1 MNIVEEQLKSRLN
14 KYKSVDFTFI
24 IRAYLLNL
32 PRSKLGIVV
41 DVTENLVLHEEIS
54 ARTLLLVK
62 DLVAYRLRCKV
73 MQNKTN
79 LDRESC
85 DRQYMNVTFHDKGM
99 DMVDLPRILNSKKV
113 GAAIPNYLKGP
124 PPIVSYTYT
133 RTIGGKIFNN
143 RRTVEELDVENGTE
157 GMQCSCS
164 SSEYKYDL
172 CGHVL
177 TGDLSIIRD
186 VKLRNLIRKGPV
198 FREQNNI
205 DWEVNLKNC
214 KASVSKYVKKWA
226 RIASVDRQVLRDW
239 EETVHECIEQRVR
252 CLKQQHVNRRKKH
265 VLKNR
270 VHLDYLNKLHEN
282 YVLVPA
288 DKAGNN
294 IIVVC
299 KKYYLDVVLKE
310 LESTNTY
317 QEVHSDCSN
326 VVSRHLKYMVQN
338 NIFVQE
344 QQEHLPSFYWL
355 PKLHKNPYGARFSAA
370 SNKCTTKQLSSLL
383 TSCFKT
389 ILIHYKQ
396 YCSGIYKNT
405 GVNCF
410 WIIDNSMEVLDRLR
424 NINRTS
430 RAKSFDSYDF
440 STLYTNIP
448 HEALKTNIRN
458 LITEA
463 FKVRGSK
470 YLIVSRDGKAHWSL
484 QPSLWS
490 ACVSVDNSKLVEW
503 TNYLIDNV
511 YIKVGS
517 KVYRQTVGIPMGTD
531 CAPQLAN
538 LFLFHY
544 EYSYMKNL
552 MKKNLCV
559 AKKFN
564 DTIRYIDDLLTVNN
578 SKFEKEICNIYP
590 PELTLKRTSESERN
604 VSYLDIS
611 ISICGGKYVTEV
623 YDKRDDFNFDIVNFP
638 YMCSNIPA
646 KPTYGVYISQ
656 LIRICRICDNYSSF
670 LSRHKLLTERL
681 VRQGFWYNKLCIT
694 FKKFARRYNVLIS
707 KYGVSIRAHVTEEIC
722 IPLVAKPDLIR
733 NVTIRGCG
741 RSRPT

>member
-1 MNIVEEQLKSRLN
+1 MTTRLSVHVFPTNNDVSSSKPCSQGRGGIDALHANNSCVVCCGGSRCKTCKHLVVGNSFASNVTGKSYNISCPRGSIRCGTKNVIYVISCRKCGVQYVGETSQTLRARFNNHRNRLKQLCGLYLYHHFNSDGHSLDDINIMPIEEVVLEQTDGMTLPSKRLQREEYWYRELCSVYPYGLNDNVRGVGNVSKSDERLIVYTLFNTQKRTFRKRRLQRNKRKVNVNTVEEQLKSRLN
-14 KYKSVDFTFI
+14 KYKSIDFTLS
-24 IRAYLLNL
+24 IRAYVLNL

-41 DVTENLVLHEEIS
+41 DVTENLVLHEKIS

-79 LDRESC
+79 VDRESC
-85 DRQYMNVTFHDKGM
+85 DRQYMNVPFHDKGM

-143 RRTVEELDVENGTE
+143 RRAVEELDVENGTE

-252 CLKQQHVNRRKKH
+252 CLKQRHVNRRKKH

-282 YVLVPA
+282 YA
-288 DKAGNN
+288 DKTANN
-294 IIVVC
+294 VIVVC

-317 QEVHSDCSN
+317 QEVHSDCIS

-338 NIFVQE
+338 DIFVQE

-355 PKLHKNPYGARFSAA
+355 PKLHKNPYGARFIAA

-405 GVNCF
+405 GV
-410 WIIDNSMEVLDRLR
+410 
-424 NINRTS
+424 T
-430 RAKSFDSYDF
+430 
-440 STLYTNIP
+440 
-448 HEALKTNIRN
+448 
-458 LITEA
+458 
-463 FKVRGSK
+463 
-470 YLIVSRDGKAHWSL
+470 
-484 QPSLWS
+484 
-490 ACVSVDNSKLVEW
+490 
-503 TNYLIDNV
+503 
-511 YIKVGS
+511 
-517 KVYRQTVGIPMGTD
+517 
-531 CAPQLAN
+531 
-538 LFLFHY
+538 
-544 EYSYMKNL
+544 
-552 MKKNLCV
+552 
-559 AKKFN
+559 
-564 DTIRYIDDLLTVNN
+564 
-578 SKFEKEICNIYP
+578 
-590 PELTLKRTSESERN
+590 
-604 VSYLDIS
+604 
-611 ISICGGKYVTEV
+611 
-623 YDKRDDFNFDIVNFP
+623 
-638 YMCSNIPA
+638 
-646 KPTYGVYISQ
+646 
-656 LIRICRICDNYSSF
+656 
-670 LSRHKLLTERL
+670 
-681 VRQGFWYNKLCIT
+681 
-694 FKKFARRYNVLIS
+694 
-707 KYGVSIRAHVTEEIC
+707 
-722 IPLVAKPDLIR
+722 
-733 NVTIRGCG
+733 
-741 RSRPT
+741 

>member
-1 MNIVEEQLKSRLN
+1 MW
-14 KYKSVDFTFI
+14 T
-24 IRAYLLNL
+24 
-32 PRSKLGIVV
+32 
-41 DVTENLVLHEEIS
+41 
-54 ARTLLLVK
+54 
-62 DLVAYRLRCKV
+62 C
-73 MQNKTN
+73 
-79 LDRESC
+79 
-85 DRQYMNVTFHDKGM
+85 
-99 DMVDLPRILNSKKV
+99 
-113 GAAIPNYLKGP
+113 
-124 PPIVSYTYT
+124 SYW
-133 RTIGGKIFNN
+133 RF
-143 RRTVEELDVENGTE
+143 
-157 GMQCSCS
+157 
-164 SSEYKYDL
+164 
-172 CGHVL
+172 
-177 TGDLSIIRD
+177 SIIRD

-198 FREQNNI
+198 FREQSNI

-252 CLKQQHVNRRKKH
+252 CLKQRHVNRRKKH

-282 YVLVPA
+282 YVIVPA
-288 DKAGNN
+288 DKAANN
-294 IIVVC
+294 VIVVC

-317 QEVHSDCSN
+317 QEVHSDCIS

-338 NIFVQE
+338 YIFVQE

-355 PKLHKNPYGARFSAA
+355 PKLHKNPYGARFIAA

-430 RAKSFDSYDF
+430 RAKSFDSFDF

-458 LITEA
+458 LIREA

-470 YLIVSRDGKAHWSL
+470 YLIVSKDGKAHWSL
-484 QPSLWS
+484 EPSLWS

-544 EYSYMKNL
+544 EYSYMKIL

-578 SKFEKEICNIYP
+578 SKFEKEIP
-590 PELTLKRTSESERN
+590 
-604 VSYLDIS
+604 
-611 ISICGGKYVTEV
+611 
-623 YDKRDDFNFDIVNFP
+623 
-638 YMCSNIPA
+638 
-646 KPTYGVYISQ
+646 
-656 LIRICRICDNYSSF
+656 
-670 LSRHKLLTERL
+670 
-681 VRQGFWYNKLCIT
+681 
-694 FKKFARRYNVLIS
+694 
-707 KYGVSIRAHVTEEIC
+707 
-722 IPLVAKPDLIR
+722 
-733 NVTIRGCG
+733 
-741 RSRPT
+741 